1 MSRKGKRIYYGIAF
15 LILLIIE
22 VVIALYVHDNFIR
35 PYIGDVLVVSVVY
48 CFVRVFI
55 PEGVKLM
62 PLYVFMFAAFVEVL
76 QYFQLVKLLK
86 LEENVFAR
94 VIIGST
100 FDINDIVCYGVGS
113 IVIVAFELAIWRQ
126 KRL

>member
-1 MSRKGKRIYYGIAF
+1 MSRKDKRIYYGIAF

-55 PEGVKLM
+55 PDGVKLM

-100 FDINDIVCYGVGS
+100 FDIKDIVCYGVGS
-113 IVIVAFELAIWRQ
+113 IVIVALEVVIWKQ